1 MRKEVP
7 YFLQSPCPTGDS
19 AAHESAIWARNG
31 SYYFQMTLADASTG
45 RKTVRRVRL
54 EDADGHP
61 VATLAEAVKRMNA
74 LKVKREEKALALT
87 PKRAPT
93 FNDYA
98 DQYFRYFEQ
107 VKDAKRASTLY
118 TERICVNHWREHL
131 GHVRLNQITRALI
144 NAYLAQR
151 QAAGRSGRTVNL
163 EVIAFRNVMKKAI
176 DDGWITRL
184 PTENLRPLKWTPRK
198 RRLITAAEI
207 DGLCEAAVKTEAGG
221 EPKFKN
227 GHEFADYV
235 RFLQFSGARRNEAL
249 RTRWADVSWD
259 RQQLTIGADG
269 QTKNRQHRVVD
280 MNPKLEALLK
290 EMLQR
295 RAPDSQW
302 LFPSPQRGDQD
313 MPARTFVETLRLV
326 RKEAG
331 QSGLGFHDLRHF
343 FCSMCV
349 MSGLDFMTI
358 AKWVGHQDG
367 GILIGKVYGHLAD
380 AHTKAAAQ
388 RVNFEPTPAKQA

>member
-1 MRKEVP
+1 MSRKISARLV
-7 YFLQSPCPTGDS
+7 LQ
-19 AAHESAIWARNG
+19 
-31 SYYFQMTLADASTG
+31 AS
-45 RKTVRRVRL
+45 RL
-54 EDADGHP
+54 NYE
-61 VATLAEAVKRMNA
+61 
-74 LKVKREEKALALT
+74 LAL
-87 PKRAPT
+87 
-93 FNDYA
+93 
-98 DQYFRYFEQ
+98 
-107 VKDAKRASTLY
+107 TLY